1 MGPATDWNPA
11 QYLRFQREREQPFGD
26 LLALVQP
33 QPGLR
38 IVDLGC
44 GPGLLTRKLHEALS
58 ARETLGLD
66 LSQAMLESARAHAG
80 DGVRFEEGDLGRFA
94 PREKFDLIF
103 SNAALHWVAEHGPV
117 LARLAAALAPGGQL
131 AVQVPDNESHPAHE
145 TALEVAAEPI
155 FRQALGGYLWHSP
168 VLPPEEYAA
177 WLHRL
182 GFAAQHVRL
191 QVYSH
196 LLASREEV
204 VEWVKG
210 SLLTAYQKRLP
221 AALFERFVARYRRL
235 LLTRMPDEQPCLLT
249 YRRILFWGRLP
260 SAGAG

>member
-11 QYLRFQREREQPFGD
+11 QYLRFQKEREQPFRD

-33 QPGLR
+33 QPELR

-44 GPGLLTRKLHEALS
+44 GPGPLTRKLHEALS
-58 ARETLGLD
+58 ARETLGID
-66 LSQAMLESARAHAG
+66 SSQAMLESARAHAG
-80 DGVRFEEGDLGRFA
+80 GGVRFEEGDLARFA

-103 SNAALHWVAEHGPV
+103 SNAALHWVPEHGPV
-117 LARLAAALAPGGQL
+117 LARLTAALAPGGQL

-145 TALEVAAEPI
+145 TALEVAAEPV
-155 FRQALGGYLWHSP
+155 FRQALGGYLWHST

-177 WLHRL
+177 WLYRL

-191 QVYSH
+191 QIYPH
-196 LLASREEV
+196 LLASREDV

-221 AALFERFVARYRRL
+221 AALFERFLARYRQL

-260 SAGAG
+260 RAA

>member
-33 QPGLR
+33 QPGPR

-58 ARETLGLD
+58 ARKTLGLD
-66 LSQAMLESARAHAG
+66 LSQAMLETARAHAG
-80 DGVRFEEGDLGRFA
+80 GGLRFEEGDLARFA

-103 SNAALHWVAEHGPV
+103 SNAALHWVPEHGPV

-155 FRQALGGYLWHSP
+155 FRQALGGYLWPSP

-221 AALFERFVARYRRL
+221 APPFQTFVARYRQL
-235 LLTRMPDEQPCLLT
+235 LLTRVPDEQPCLLT